1 MVFWIWRAGVIPTA
15 THSLHRVLVVTL
27 CCAAFGGGCSA
38 EKFKTAEVTGT
49 VMLEGK
55 PVEGVSL
62 EFEPVRTGAEI
73 PPTAYGSTD
82 AEGKYRLTRVG
93 GKGGRPGA
101 VVGMNTVRVSAPEGS
116 TATVH
121 PHYADEGALQFEVK
135 AGPNVFDIDLVKNP
149 LAIGRK
155 AVRE

>member
-1 MVFWIWRAGVIPTA
+1 MLFWIWRAGVINTA
-15 THSLHRVLVVTL
+15 VHLFDRILVMAV
-27 CCAAFGGGCSA
+27 CCAAFGAGCSA

-49 VMLEGK
+49 VTLEGT

-62 EFEPVRTGAEI
+62 EFEPLRTGAEI

-116 TATVH
+116 TAKVH
-121 PHYADEGALQFEVK
+121 PHYADEGAFQFEVK
-135 AGPNVFDIDLVKNP
+135 AGPNVFDIDLMKNP
-149 LAIGRK
+149 LATGRK
-155 AVRE
+155 AGRE

>member
-1 MVFWIWRAGVIPTA
+1 MLFWIWRAGVMNTA
-15 THSLHRVLVVTL
+15 VHLLDRMLVITV
-27 CCAAFGGGCSA
+27 CCAAFGAGCSA

-49 VMLEGK
+49 VTLEGT
-55 PVEGVSL
+55 PVEGVSV

-116 TATVH
+116 TAKVH
-121 PHYADEGALQFEVK
+121 PHYADECAFQFEVK
-135 AGPNVFDIDLVKNP
+135 AGPNVFDIDLMKNP
-149 LAIGRK
+149 LATGRK
-155 AVRE
+155 AGRE

>member
-1 MVFWIWRAGVIPTA
+1 MIRTVV
-15 THSLHRVLVVTL
+15 HSLHPMLIMTIW
-27 CCAAFGGGCSA
+27 CAAFGAGCSA

-49 VMLEGK
+49 VTLEGT

-62 EFEPVRTGAEI
+62 EFEPHRTGAEI

-93 GKGGRPGA
+93 GRGGRPGA

-116 TATVH
+116 SAKVH
-121 PHYADEGALQFEVK
+121 PHYADEGALQFEVQ

-149 LAIGRK
+149 LATGRQ